1 MVEKYEP
8 QITPWEIKES
18 DYPAGAKPEEKLKF
32 LLRYAILAPS
42 KETTGRGL
50 ILGQRDRKGGT
61 MSKGQEEEK

>member
-42 KETTGRGL
+42 SHNSQLWKF
-50 ILGQRDRKGGT
+50 RDSG
-61 MSKGQEEEK
+61 

>member
-42 KETTGRGL
+42 KETAGRGL
-50 ILGQRDRKGGT
+50 TLD
-61 MSKGQEEEK
+61 